1 MNSRASLAIL
11 SSRTPDDVV
20 CKILF
25 QYPAAGFFVSLPQY
39 MHTAHSMWDLSFPTR
54 DQTCAPCSG
63 SVDP

>member
-25 QYPAAGFFVSLPQY
+25 QYPAAGVFRFFASI
-39 MHTAHSMWDLSFPTR
+39 HAHST
-54 DQTCAPCSG
+54 QHVG
-63 SVDP
+63 S